1 MSTMAADAQKRQNRP
16 LVVALMG
23 LPGAG
28 KTTIASALVDQLGL
42 RRVCRDAIRHAM
54 FPQCDYSFIE
64 KRAAFRGVLLAV
76 EINGLLGKTSVIDGM
91 TFSRREDRDR
101 LVEIADRH
109 GFDLLWLLAAC
120 DPARAR
126 ARIAN
131 DRLQAAHPALDRT
144 PALVDAL
151 AGCFEELPPGVV
163 RIDAHESPVRMCE
176 AALKAVAARLQEH
189 LPG

>member
-1 MSTMAADAQKRQNRP
+1 MAADVQQRQRRPP

-28 KTTIASALVDQLGL
+28 KSTIAQALVDQLGL

-64 KRAAFRGVLLAV
+64 KRAAFRAVLLAV
-76 EINGLLGKTSVIDGM
+76 EINGLLGKASVIDGM

-101 LVEIADRH
+101 LVEVASQH
-109 GFDLLWLLAAC
+109 GFELLWLLVAC
-120 DPARAR
+120 APALAR

-131 DRLQAAHPALDRT
+131 DRLHAMHPALDRR
-144 PALVDAL
+144 PGLVDAV
-151 AGCFEELPPGVV
+151 AGCFEEPPSGAV
-163 RIDAHESPVRMCE
+163 RIDASLP
-176 AALKAVAARLQEH
+176 AADTCRLAVAQVARH
-189 LPG
+189 LSPSV